1 MTEVNNTYFSI
12 FYYFCCYKTAL
23 TVAFRERQQ
32 KLEKM
37 NATRRHIEEFQKEQ
51 ALWRKKKREE
61 MEEENRKIIE
71 FANMQQQREE
81 DRMAKVQ
88 ENEEKRL
95 QLQNM
100 VLK

>member
-1 MTEVNNTYFSI
+1 
-12 FYYFCCYKTAL
+12 
-23 TVAFRERQQ
+23 
-32 KLEKM
+32 
-37 NATRRHIEEFQKEQ
+37 
-51 ALWRKKKREE
+51 

-71 FANMQQQREE
+71 FAKLQQQREE

-88 ENEEKRL
+88 QSEEKRL

>member
-1 MTEVNNTYFSI
+1 
-12 FYYFCCYKTAL
+12 
-23 TVAFRERQQ
+23 
-32 KLEKM
+32 
-37 NATRRHIEEFQKEQ
+37 
-51 ALWRKKKREE
+51 

-71 FANMQQQREE
+71 FAKMQQQREE

-88 ENEEKRL
+88 ESEEKRL